1 MARSRPPA
9 RRKLWVCAACL
20 AAALVLLLFQQTTRQ
35 TSVSDRLLE
44 QLHSPNAADR
54 ALAVMA
60 IRQMQTVP
68 ATLVQPLLQAME
80 DKDANVRLAAAEA
93 LAEMGPGGAE
103 HLPRLAELCL
113 ADDDPRVQDAL
124 RRSMEQIAGTRG
136 K

>member
-9 RRKLWVCAACL
+9 RRKLWVGAACL
-20 AAALVLLLFQQTTRQ
+20 AAALVLLLFQQSTRQ
-35 TSVSDRLLE
+35 TDVSDRLIE
-44 QLHSPNAADR
+44 QLRSPDAADR

-80 DKDANVRLAAAEA
+80 DKDANVRLSAAEA
-93 LAEMGPGGAE
+93 LAEMGPSGAQ

-113 ADDDPRVQDAL
+113 ADDDPRVQDAI
-124 RRSMEQIAGTRG
+124 RRSMSRIAGTRH